1 MQRGYVLCV
10 KQAHVLSRNE
20 IWQIVMDSDSDEE
33 KYYTSEDTQDEEE
46 PRPPLRRS
54 SISQPPSADFSSL
67 CVDRNCFVDYH
78 TKNNLQDIFH
88 PSSMQT
94 VEALTTM

>member
-1 MQRGYVLCV
+1 
-10 KQAHVLSRNE
+10 
-20 IWQIVMDSDSDEE
+20 MDSDSDEE

-46 PRPPLRRS
+46 SRPPSRQS

-67 CVDRNCFVDYH
+67 CVDQNCFVDYH